1 MNLISVVIL
10 LLIAAAFVLSL
21 RYVRRH
27 GSCGGCEGCGGGCSG
42 NCSFIHS
49 LYTRTDHTYD
59 RSYARRRRGHGILF
73 LSAGLSGRTVKGRRS
88 Q

>member
-1 MNLISVVIL
+1 MKLISVVIL

-42 NCSFIHS
+42 NCSS
-49 LYTRTDHTYD
+49 CRTHEAETKRGELTETYK
-59 RSYARRRRGHGILF
+59 RYARKYGKP
-73 LSAGLSGRTVKGRRS
+73 VD
-88 Q
+88 